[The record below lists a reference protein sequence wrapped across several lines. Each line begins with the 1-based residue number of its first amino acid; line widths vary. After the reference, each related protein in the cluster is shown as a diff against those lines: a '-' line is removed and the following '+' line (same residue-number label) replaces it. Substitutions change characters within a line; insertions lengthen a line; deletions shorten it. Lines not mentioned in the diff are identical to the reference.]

1 LRLLIFSTLMPVV
14 SQDDGL
20 ITTGVIAVY
29 VTLWFLTVNAIEEFQ
44 RLGQL
49 GAVHGSYLQDGEV

>member
-1 LRLLIFSTLMPVV
+1 MIFLTLMPVV

-49 GAVHGSYLQDGEV
+49 GAVRGSCRRGGEE